1 MIVRFFCFNDC
12 FSKLKNGTI
21 KTVKCST
28 LFVYANCPKKRMMLN
43 HYFKYSVLI
52 LILTFTGFLHAQN
65 TLSGRI
71 VDERTNKE
79 ISGVEIFINDNPTS
93 FLTTTTGNFLIKSDS
108 TIYKLRFF
116 KKNFALQTTNI
127 TSANT
132 NNLLIK
138 LSQEKVSN
146 IDEVVIN
153 NKKTKFKNKKENPAY
168 RIMQEVW
175 KRKRNNGLEKF
186 DSYTFKEYE
195 KIQFDANNLDSTFMK
210 RKVFNKLD
218 FIFDYADSTANGKMA
233 LPIFLNESIYENFGE
248 NRPYKRNKKLL
259 VAQKT
264 SGFQDNQVISI
275 TAKNLYR
282 DINIYDNTLNY
293 FDIGFPSPVGT
304 DGFSTYDYNLI
315 DTVSVRGENAYKIHY
330 QPRRTDVLAFQG
342 YLYIDTDSY
351 AILEATLKSTNKIN
365 VNFIN
370 AISTE
375 LEYDNPDERT
385 FLPKKLVTEIEM
397 TPFSKKKSAKSILAK
412 RSVDYYEYNFNKP
425 LADSVFTRKK
435 VEYDADFVD
444 KDEAYWSQARPDSL
458 SKEEKGVYEMLNK
471 LQETPKFN
479 RIVKVYETLASRYYN
494 VTKGID
500 LGPITS
506 IYGKNEVEGDRIRL
520 GARTYFGQND
530 PWRIEFYNAYGFKDK
545 QFKYGVEGRYMFN
558 RVNRFMIGAGTKRDI
573 TQLGVQLTTEDGI
586 LSRSFASS
594 TVFARGENASL
605 SSINQ
610 TSFFTS
616 IEPWKN
622 FQLRIDGTLQ
632 SIKSANP
639 SGFNLMYYQDGNLR
653 KTTNDSRVTL
663 SLIARPGAR
672 FSQTGVDRYEH
683 GTLAP
688 TIVLKY
694 TRGIE
699 GLFNADF
706 NYNKLQFMFYKP
718 IILGN
723 LGKTFLNFEAGKTF
737 DTVPLALQ
745 NVIPGNQ
752 SYGIVPNTF
761 AQLNYYE
768 FVADTYT
775 TLHVE
780 HHFNGKILSY
790 LPLIKKLKLR
800 EVAFIRAAYGSLSD
814 ASKNI
819 NVEGFRYSAPDQQ
832 IYYEYGFGIENIGF
846 GNIRILRVDFNWRG
860 NYLNR
865 PDVSKFGIKAGFQ
878 FNF

>member
-1 MIVRFFCFNDC
+1 
-12 FSKLKNGTI
+12 
-21 KTVKCST
+21 
-28 LFVYANCPKKRMMLN
+28 MMFTY
-43 HYFKYSVLI
+43 YFKYCI
-52 LILTFTGFLHAQN
+52 LYIAIVFTGLLHAQN
-65 TLSGRI
+65 TAIGRI
-71 VDERTNKE
+71 VDEKTNKPV
-79 ISGVEIFINDNPTS
+79 SGVEVFINDQS
-93 FLTTTTGNFLIKSDS
+93 ASYLTTVSGNFTVKTDTI
-108 TIYKLRFF
+108 IYKLRLS
-116 KKNFALQTTNI
+116 KKNYSLETVEVTPENATDILV
-127 TSANT
+127 
-132 NNLLIK
+132 K
-138 LSQEKVSN
+138 LSSEKISN
-146 IDEVVIN
+146 IEEVVIN
-153 NKKTKFKNKKENPAY
+153 NQKTKFKNKKENPAY

-186 DSYTFKEYE
+186 DTYSFKEYE
-195 KIQFDANNLDSTFMK
+195 KIQFDANNLDSAFMN
-210 RKVFNKLD
+210 RKIFNKLD

-233 LPIFLNESIYENFGE
+233 LPVFLNESIYHNFGE
-248 NRPYKRNKKLL
+248 NKPSKRNKKLL

-264 SGFQDNQVISI
+264 SGFQDNQVVTL

-282 DINIYDNTLNY
+282 DINIYDNILNY

-315 DTVSVRGENAYKIHY
+315 DTVSVRGENAYKIRY
-330 QPRRTDVLAFQG
+330 QPRRTEVLAFQG

-351 AILEATLKSTNKIN
+351 AVLEATLKSTNKIN

-375 LEYDNPDERT
+375 LEYDNPDDET
-385 FLPKKLVTEIEM
+385 FLPKKFVTAIEM
-397 TPFSKKKSAKSILAK
+397 TPFSKKKTAKSLIAR
-412 RSVDYYEYNFNKP
+412 RSVDYSDYEFDKP

-435 VEYDADFVD
+435 EEYDADFVD
-444 KDEAYWSQARPDSL
+444 KNEAYWSQARPDSL
-458 SKEEKGVYEMLNK
+458 SKEEKGVYEMLDK
-471 LQETPKFN
+471 LQQTPKFN
-479 RIVKVYETLASRYYN
+479 RIVKLYETLASRYYN
-494 VTKGID
+494 ITKGID

-506 IYGKNEVEGDRIRL
+506 VYGKNEVEGDRIRI

-530 PWRIEFYNAYGFKDK
+530 PWRIEFYNAYGFKDQ

-605 SSINQ
+605 SSVNQ

-622 FQLRIDGTLQ
+622 FQVRVDGTLQ

-639 SGFNLMYYQDGNLR
+639 TGFNLMYYQNGNLR

-663 SLIARPGAR
+663 SLIARPGAK

-694 TRGIE
+694 TKGIE

-723 LGKTFLNFEAGKTF
+723 LGKTFLSFEAGKTF
-737 DTVPLALQ
+737 DAVPLALQ
-745 NVIPGNQ
+745 NIIPGNQ

-775 TLHVE
+775 TLHIE
-780 HHFNGKILSY
+780 HHFNGKILSFI
-790 LPLIKKLKLR
+790 PLIKKLKLR
-800 EVAFIRAAYGSLSD
+800 EVAFIRGAYGSLSD
-814 ASKNI
+814 AAKNI
-819 NVEGFRYSAPDQQ
+819 NVEGFKYSAPNEQV
-832 IYYEYGFGIENIGF
+832 YYEYGFGIENIGF
-846 GNIRILRVDFNWRG
+846 GNIRLLRIDFNWRG
-860 NYLNR
+860 NYLDR
-865 PDVSKFGIKAGFQ
+865 PDISKFGIKAGLQ

>member
-1 MIVRFFCFNDC
+1 M
-12 FSKLKNGTI
+12 
-21 KTVKCST
+21 
-28 LFVYANCPKKRMMLN
+28 LFVYAKCSKKRMMFT
-43 HYFKYSVLI
+43 HYFKYCI
-52 LILTFTGFLHAQN
+52 LYIAIVFTGLLHAQN
-65 TLSGRI
+65 TAIGRI
-71 VDERTNKE
+71 VDEKTNKPV
-79 ISGVEIFINDNPTS
+79 SGVEVFINDQS
-93 FLTTTTGNFLIKSDS
+93 ASYLTTVFGNFTVKTDTI
-108 TIYKLRFF
+108 IYKLRFS
-116 KKNFALQTTNI
+116 KKNYSLETVEVTPENAADILV
-127 TSANT
+127 
-132 NNLLIK
+132 K
-138 LSQEKVSN
+138 LSSEKVSN
-146 IDEVVIN
+146 IEEVVIN
-153 NKKTKFKNKKENPAY
+153 NQKTKFKNKKENPAY

-186 DSYTFKEYE
+186 DTYSFKEYE
-195 KIQFDANNLDSTFMK
+195 KIQFDANNLDSAFMN
-210 RKVFNKLD
+210 RKIFNKLD

-233 LPIFLNESIYENFGE
+233 LPVFLNESIYHNFGE
-248 NRPYKRNKKLL
+248 NKPSKRNKKLL

-264 SGFQDNQVISI
+264 SGFQDNQVVTL

-282 DINIYDNTLNY
+282 DINIYDSTLNY

-315 DTVSVRGENAYKIHY
+315 DTVSVRGENAYKIRY
-330 QPRRTDVLAFQG
+330 QPRRTEVLAFQG

-351 AILEATLKSTNKIN
+351 AVLEATLKSTNKIN

-375 LEYDNPDERT
+375 LEYDNPDDET
-385 FLPKKLVTEIEM
+385 FLPKKVVTAIEM
-397 TPFSKKKSAKSILAK
+397 TPFSKKKTAKSLIAR
-412 RSVDYYEYNFNKP
+412 RSVDYSDYEFDKP

-435 VEYDADFVD
+435 EEYDADFVD

-458 SKEEKGVYEMLNK
+458 SKEEKGVYEMLDK
-471 LQETPKFN
+471 LQQTPKFN
-479 RIVKVYETLASRYYN
+479 RIVKLYETLASRYYN
-494 VTKGID
+494 ITKGID

-506 IYGKNEVEGDRIRL
+506 VYGKNEVEGDRIRI

-530 PWRIEFYNAYGFKDK
+530 PWRIEFYNAYGFKDQ

-605 SSINQ
+605 SSVNQ

-622 FQLRIDGTLQ
+622 FQVRVDGTLQ

-639 SGFNLMYYQDGNLR
+639 SGFNLMYYQNGNLR

-663 SLIARPGAR
+663 SLIARPGAK

-723 LGKTFLNFEAGKTF
+723 LGKTFLSFEAGKTF
-737 DTVPLALQ
+737 DAVPLALQ
-745 NVIPGNQ
+745 NIIPGNQ

-775 TLHVE
+775 TLHIE
-780 HHFNGKILSY
+780 HHFNGKILSFI
-790 LPLIKKLKLR
+790 PLIKKLKLR
-800 EVAFIRAAYGSLSD
+800 EVAFIRGAYGSLSD
-814 ASKNI
+814 AAKNI
-819 NVEGFRYSAPDQQ
+819 NVEGFKYSAPNEQV
-832 IYYEYGFGIENIGF
+832 YYEYGFGIENIGF
-846 GNIRILRVDFNWRG
+846 GNIRLLRVDFNWRG
-860 NYLNR
+860 NYLDR
-865 PDVSKFGIKAGFQ
+865 PDISKFGIKAGLQ

>member
-1 MIVRFFCFNDC
+1 MMPINNLKYCFLYISFF
-12 FSKLKNGTI
+12 I
-21 KTVKCST
+21 
-28 LFVYANCPKKRMMLN
+28 
-43 HYFKYSVLI
+43 
-52 LILTFTGFLHAQN
+52 TGLLHAQN
-65 TLSGRI
+65 AASGKI
-71 VDERTNKE
+71 LDEKTNKE
-79 ISGVEIFINDNPTS
+79 ISGVEVFINEENTPV
-93 FLTTTTGNFLIKSDS
+93 LTTVSGNFSVQSDS
-108 TIYKLRFF
+108 LIYKLTFTR
-116 KKNFALQTTNI
+116 KSFAPESIEI
-127 TSANT
+127 TPENA
-132 NNLLIK
+132 NNLIVR
-138 LSQEKVSN
+138 LSQEKVSS
-146 IDEVVIN
+146 IEEVVIHN
-153 NKKTKFKNKKENPAY
+153 EKTKYKNKKENPAY

-186 DSYTFKEYE
+186 DTYTYKEYE
-195 KIQFDANNLDSTFMK
+195 KIQFDANNLDSTFMN
-210 RKVFNKLD
+210 RKIFNKLD
-218 FIFDYADSTANGKMA
+218 FIFDYADSTASGKMA
-233 LPIFLNESIYENFGE
+233 LPVFLNESIYHNFGE
-248 NRPYKRNKKLL
+248 NKPAKRNKKLL

-264 SGFQDNQVISI
+264 SGFQDNQVITI

-293 FDIGFPSPVGT
+293 FDIGFPSPVAS
-304 DGFSTYDYNLI
+304 DGFSTYDYNLV
-315 DTVSVRGENAYKIHY
+315 DTISIRGEDAYKIRY
-330 QPRRTDVLAFQG
+330 MPRRTEVLAFQG

-351 AILEATLKSTNKIN
+351 AVLGATLKSTNKIN

-375 LEYDNPDERT
+375 LEYDNPDDET
-385 FLPKKLVTEIEM
+385 FLPKKFVTEIEM
-397 TPFSKKKSAKSILAK
+397 TPFSKKKTAKSIIAR
-412 RSVDYYEYNFNKP
+412 RSVDYSDYDFNKP

-435 VEYDADFVD
+435 EEYDDRFVD
-444 KDEAYWSQARPDSL
+444 KDEAFWSNARPDSL
-458 SKEEKGVYEMLNK
+458 SKQEQGVYEMLDK
-471 LQETPKFN
+471 LQQTPKFN
-479 RIVKVYETLASRYYN
+479 RIVKLYETLASRYYN
-494 VTKGID
+494 ITKGID

-586 LSRSFASS
+586 LTRSFASS

-605 SSINQ
+605 SSVNQ
-610 TSFFTS
+610 TSIFTS

-622 FQLRIDGTLQ
+622 FQVRIDGTMQ

-639 SGFNLMYYQDGNLR
+639 SGFSLMYYRNGDLR
-653 KTTNDSRVTL
+653 KTTNDSHVTV
-663 SLIARPGAR
+663 SLIARPGAK

-718 IILGN
+718 ILIGSW
-723 LGKTFLNFEAGKTF
+723 GKTLFSFEAGKNF
-737 DTVPLALQ
+737 DVVPLALQ
-745 NVIPGNQ
+745 NIIPGNQ
-752 SYGIVPNTF
+752 SYGLVPNTF

-768 FVADTYT
+768 FVADTYS
-775 TLHVE
+775 TLHIE
-780 HHFNGKILSY
+780 HHFNGKILSFI
-790 LPLIKKLKLR
+790 PLIKKLKLR
-800 EVAFIRAAYGSLSD
+800 EVAFIRGAYGTLSD

-819 NVEGFRYSAPDQQ
+819 NVEGFKYSAPDQH

-846 GNIRILRVDFNWRG
+846 GNIRIFRVDFNWRG
-860 NYLNR
+860 NYLDR
-865 PDVSKFGIKAGFQ
+865 PDISKFGIKAGFQ
-878 FNF
+878 FGF

>member
-1 MIVRFFCFNDC
+1 
-12 FSKLKNGTI
+12 
-21 KTVKCST
+21 
-28 LFVYANCPKKRMMLN
+28 MMFT
-43 HYFKYSVLI
+43 HYFKYCI
-52 LILTFTGFLHAQN
+52 LYIAIVFTGLLHAQN
-65 TLSGRI
+65 TAIGRI
-71 VDERTNKE
+71 VDEKTNRPV
-79 ISGVEIFINDNPTS
+79 SGVEIFINDQPGS
-93 FLTTTTGNFLIKSDS
+93 YLTTVSGNFSVKTDTI
-108 TIYKLRFF
+108 IYKLRFS
-116 KKNFALQTTNI
+116 KKNYSPETVEVTPENAADILV
-127 TSANT
+127 
-132 NNLLIK
+132 K
-138 LSQEKVSN
+138 LSSEKISN
-146 IDEVVIN
+146 IEEVVIN
-153 NKKTKFKNKKENPAY
+153 NQKTKFKNKKENPAY

-186 DSYTFKEYE
+186 DTYTFKEYE
-195 KIQFDANNLDSTFMK
+195 KIQFDANNLDSAFMN
-210 RKVFNKLD
+210 RKIFNKLD

-233 LPIFLNESIYENFGE
+233 LPVFLNESIYHNFRENK
-248 NRPYKRNKKLL
+248 PSKRDKKLL

-264 SGFQDNQVISI
+264 SGFQDNQVVTL

-304 DGFSTYDYNLI
+304 DGFSVYDYNLI
-315 DTVSVRGENAYKIHY
+315 DTVSVRGENAYKIRY
-330 QPRRTDVLAFQG
+330 QPRRTEVLAFQG
-342 YLYIDTDSY
+342 YLFIDTDSY
-351 AILEATLKSTNKIN
+351 AVLEATLKSTNKIN

-375 LEYDNPDERT
+375 LEYDNPDDET
-385 FLPKKLVTEIEM
+385 FLPKKVVTAIEM
-397 TPFSKKKSAKSILAK
+397 TPFSKKKTAKSIIAR
-412 RSVDYYEYNFNKP
+412 RSVDYSDYEFNKP
-425 LADSVFTRKK
+425 LADSVFTRRKE
-435 VEYDADFVD
+435 EYDAAFVD
-444 KDEAYWSQARPDSL
+444 KDETYWSQARPDSL
-458 SKEEKGVYEMLNK
+458 SKEEKGVYEMLDK
-471 LQETPKFN
+471 LQKTPKFN
-479 RIVKVYETLASRYYN
+479 RIVKLYETLASRYYN
-494 VTKGID
+494 ITKGID

-506 IYGKNEVEGDRIRL
+506 VYGKNEVEGDRIRI

-530 PWRIEFYNAYGFKDK
+530 PWRIEFYNAYGFKDQ

-605 SSINQ
+605 SSVNQ

-622 FQLRIDGTLQ
+622 FQVRVDGTLQ

-663 SLIARPGAR
+663 SLIARPGAK

-723 LGKTFLNFEAGKTF
+723 LGKTFLSFEAGKTF

-745 NVIPGNQ
+745 NIIPGNQ

-775 TLHVE
+775 TLHIE
-780 HHFNGKILSY
+780 HHFNGKILSFI
-790 LPLIKKLKLR
+790 PLIKKLKLR
-800 EVAFIRAAYGSLSD
+800 EVAFIRGAYGSLSD
-814 ASKNI
+814 AAKNI
-819 NVEGFRYSAPDQQ
+819 NVEGFRYSAPNEQ

-846 GNIRILRVDFNWRG
+846 GNIRLLRVDFNWRG
-860 NYLNR
+860 NYLDR
-865 PDVSKFGIKAGFQ
+865 PDISKFGIKAGLQ

>member
-1 MIVRFFCFNDC
+1 MMSTNFLKYCFLYI
-12 FSKLKNGTI
+12 FLLITGILQAQT
-21 KTVKCST
+21 TV
-28 LFVYANCPKKRMMLN
+28 
-43 HYFKYSVLI
+43 
-52 LILTFTGFLHAQN
+52 
-65 TLSGRI
+65 SGKI
-71 VDERTNKE
+71 IDEKTNKE
-79 ISGVEIFINDNPTS
+79 ISGVEIFINESQKPA
-93 FLTTTTGNFLIKSDS
+93 LTTTSGNFTVQSDS
-108 TIYKLRFF
+108 IIYKLKFSR
-116 KKNFALQTTNI
+116 KSFAFETADISPDN
-127 TSANT
+127 A
-132 NNLLIK
+132 NNLIIK
-138 LSQEKVSN
+138 LSQEKVSS
-146 IDEVVIN
+146 IEEVVIHN
-153 NKKTKFKNKKENPAY
+153 EKTKYKSKKENPAY

-186 DSYTFKEYE
+186 NTYTYKEYE
-195 KIQFDANNLDSTFMK
+195 KIQFDANNLDSTFMN
-210 RKVFNKLD
+210 RKIFNKLD
-218 FIFDYADSTANGKMA
+218 FIFDYADSTASGKMA
-233 LPIFLNESIYENFGE
+233 LPVFLNESIYENFGE
-248 NRPYKRNKKLL
+248 NKPNKKNKRLL

-264 SGFQDNQVISI
+264 SGFQDNQVITL

-315 DTVSVRGENAYKIHY
+315 DTISVHGENAYKIRY
-330 QPRRTDVLAFQG
+330 QPRRTEVLAFQG

-351 AILEATLKSTNKIN
+351 AVLGATLKSTNKIN

-375 LEYDNPDERT
+375 LEYDNPDDET
-385 FLPKKLVTEIEM
+385 FLPKKFVTEIEM
-397 TPFSKKKSAKSILAK
+397 TPFAKKKSAKSIIAK
-412 RSVDYYEYNFNKP
+412 RSVDYYEYDFNKP

-435 VEYDADFVD
+435 EEYDDRFVD
-444 KDEAYWSQARPDSL
+444 KDEAFWASARPDSL
-458 SKEEKGVYEMLNK
+458 SKQEQGVYEMLDK
-471 LQETPKFN
+471 LQHTPKFN
-479 RIVKVYETLASRYYN
+479 RIVKITETLASRYYN
-494 VTKGID
+494 ITKGID
-500 LGPITS
+500 IGPITS

-520 GARTYFGQND
+520 GARTYFTQND

-605 SSINQ
+605 SSVNQ
-610 TSFFTS
+610 TSVFTS

-622 FQLRIDGTLQ
+622 FQVRVDGTLQ

-639 SGFNLMYYQDGNLR
+639 DGFNLMYYRNGDLR
-653 KTTNDSRVTL
+653 KTVNDSRVSI
-663 SLIARPGAR
+663 SLIARPGAK

-718 IILGN
+718 ILLGSW
-723 LGKTFLNFEAGKTF
+723 GKTLFSFEAGKNF

-745 NVIPGNQ
+745 NIIPGNQ

-768 FVADTYT
+768 FVADTYST
-775 TLHVE
+775 MHIE
-780 HHFNGKILSY
+780 HHFNGKILSFI
-790 LPLIKKLKLR
+790 PLIKKLKLR
-800 EVAFIRAAYGSLSD
+800 EVAFIRGAYGSLSD

-819 NVEGFRYSAPDQQ
+819 NVDNLKYSAPDQQ

-846 GNIRILRVDFNWRG
+846 GNIRIFRVDFNWRG
-860 NYLNR
+860 NYLDR
-865 PDVSKFGIKAGFQ
+865 PDASKFGIKAGFQ
-878 FNF
+878 FGF

>member
-1 MIVRFFCFNDC
+1 MM
-12 FSKLKNGTI
+12 
-21 KTVKCST
+21 ST
-28 LFVYANCPKKRMMLN
+28 NQ
-43 HYFKYSVLI
+43 FKY
-52 LILTFTGFLHAQN
+52 GFLYISLFITSLFHAQN
-65 TLSGRI
+65 TASGKI
-71 VDERTNKE
+71 VDAKTNKE
-79 ISGVEIFINDNPTS
+79 INAVDVFINDSNTPV
-93 FLTTTTGNFLIKSDS
+93 LTTTSGSFTVQSDS
-108 TIYKLRFF
+108 LIYKLKFQ
-116 KKNFALQTTNI
+116 KKNYALESVEISPDKSTN
-127 TSANT
+127 
-132 NNLLIK
+132 LIVK
-138 LSQEKVSN
+138 LSSEKVSS
-146 IDEVVIN
+146 IEEVVIHN
-153 NKKTKFKNKKENPAY
+153 EKTKFKNKKENPAY

-175 KRKRNNGLEKF
+175 KRKRNNGLDKF
-186 DSYTFKEYE
+186 DTYTYKEYE
-195 KIQFDANNLDSTFMK
+195 KIQFDANNLDSAFMHK
-210 RKVFNKLD
+210 KIFNKLD
-218 FIFDYADSTANGKMA
+218 FIFDYADSTARGKMA
-233 LPIFLNESIYENFGE
+233 LPIFLNESIYNHFGE
-248 NRPYKRNKKLL
+248 NRPSKKSKKLL

-304 DGFSTYDYNLI
+304 DGFSTYDYNLT
-315 DTVSVRGENAYKIHY
+315 DTVSIRGERAYKIRY
-330 QPRRTDVLAFQG
+330 QPRRTEVLAFQG

-351 AILEATLKSTNKIN
+351 AVLEATLKSTNKIN

-370 AISTE
+370 SISTE
-375 LEYDNPDERT
+375 LVYDNPDDET
-385 FLPKKLVTEIEM
+385 FLPKKYVTEIEM
-397 TPFSKKKSAKSILAK
+397 TPFSKKKSAKSVIAK
-412 RSVDYYEYNFNKP
+412 RSVDYSDYDFNKP
-425 LADSVFTRKK
+425 LADTVFTRKK
-435 VEYDADFVD
+435 EEYDDRFVD
-444 KDEAYWSQARPDSL
+444 KDDDFWVGARPDSL
-458 SKEEKGVYEMLNK
+458 SKEEKGVYEMLDR
-471 LQETPKFN
+471 LQQTPKFN
-479 RIVKVYETLASRYYN
+479 RILKLTETLASRYYN

-520 GARTYFGQND
+520 GARSYFGQND
-530 PWRIEFYNAYGFKDK
+530 PWRIEFYNAYGFKDQ

-558 RVNRFMIGAGTKRDI
+558 RVNRFMVGAGTKRDI

-605 SSINQ
+605 SSVNQ
-610 TSFFTS
+610 TSVFTS

-622 FQLRIDGTLQ
+622 FQVRIDGTMQ

-639 SGFNLMYYQDGNLR
+639 SGFSLMYFRNGDLR
-653 KTTNDSRVTL
+653 KTTNDSHVTI
-663 SLIARPGAR
+663 SLIARPGAT

-718 IILGN
+718 ILLGSW
-723 LGKTFLNFEAGKTF
+723 GKTLLNFEAGKNF

-745 NVIPGNQ
+745 NIIPGNQ
-752 SYGIVPNTF
+752 SYGLVPNTF

-768 FVADTYT
+768 FVADTYS
-775 TLHVE
+775 TLHIE

-790 LPLIKKLKLR
+790 IPLIKKLKLR
-800 EVAFIRAAYGSLSD
+800 EVAFIRGAYGSLSD

-819 NVEGFRYSAPDQQ
+819 NVDNLKYSAPDQQ
-832 IYYEYGFGIENIGF
+832 VYYEYGFGIENIGF
-846 GNIRILRVDFNWRG
+846 GNIRIFRVDFNWRG
-860 NYLNR
+860 NYLDR

-878 FNF
+878 FGF